1 MTGGEGIV
9 GWRGDKERGACDS
22 RRPRGVVVRAHTV
35 DKGLKYPVAEDNAHK
50 QCRAHNAAGLAR
62 LFEAQKQ
69 GGKGYPEPACVGKV
83 GYDAEK
89 AVKKRVVKM
98 LVYVVEYRIVKAVYC
113 VHVFCPF
120 WICT

>member
-1 MTGGEGIV
+1 MNKILS
-9 GWRGDKERGACDS
+9 KEQVDDQRFAFAIKAC
-22 RRPRGVVVRAHTV
+22 
-35 DKGLKYPVAEDNAHK
+35 YMM
-50 QCRAHNAAGLAR
+50 
-62 LFEAQKQ
+62 
-69 GGKGYPEPACVGKV
+69 